1 MWGSDAIQGR
11 HSLGLSSAGQEALS
25 FYLFFFFPPSFIL
38 CFNGGN
44 LEPEALVP
52 LLSILC
58 VTGLLIC
65 RLGTTFHLALLLLHA
80 PQPTKHIT
88 ADGKN
93 TSPHTQTERV
103 LAT

>member
-1 MWGSDAIQGR
+1 MGLRCNPRQTQSGFEFSGAGSPVF
-11 HSLGLSSAGQEALS
+11 LSV
-25 FYLFFFFPPSFIL
+25 FFFFPPSFIL

-44 LEPEALVP
+44 LEPEALVL

-58 VTGLLIC
+58 VTDLLIC